1 MEKNGLHSLLLVF
14 IGNGITFLDQK
25 TYFLRKNHSVN
36 NTMEY
41 IASPPSL
48 GNNYLEFCID
58 SIISSLFECCFYV
71 LFEFLSNVIFSCLCI

>member
-41 IASPPSL
+41 IASPPL
-48 GNNYLEFCID
+48 LR
-58 SIISSLFECCFYV
+58 
-71 LFEFLSNVIFSCLCI
+71 